1 MRANSYDPYLH
12 PPEMLWSTCLGQYVS
27 IKPVVLEPV
36 LNSRY
41 RPSGLSSGRAAPERV
56 PPDERQTGAIAVA
69 FMISLLV
76 SLRGTSTVVINRC

>member
-1 MRANSYDPYLH
+1 VLQ
-12 PPEMLWSTCLGQYVS
+12 STCLGQYVS
-27 IKPVVLEPV
+27 IKPVVLNCIGLCFKWGLIV
-36 LNSRY
+36 
-41 RPSGLSSGRAAPERV
+41 RPGLSSSHADRQGV